1 MAHSIATHHVNQHI
15 VLYILAS
22 VTPIAVV
29 SRLCSRCSVTI
40 TLIPIEPEPQ
50 PQLAAP
56 EPAVS
61 SAPSK
66 ATALANGSM
75 PFTSNKPSRTF
86 SEVTERPVGAIGEMD
101 VTSKGPLN
109 TTFVALVG
117 ASHLPLPVAP
127 IVHAPAAPLK
137 IDIDVLAQALA
148 AAGASG
154 GSASAS
160 AAASAAASIAAGA
173 GAAAAPAA
181 AGLTAVGEGQLSAAG
196 AVSAAGSALVK
207 GALPATGAVA
217 FDGKLPAAGSV
228 SSSATAAAAAL
239 CALLKVVDTCQSWI
253 TK

>member
-86 SEVTERPVGAIGEMD
+86 SEVTGEAGGRDRRNGRDQQGAAEHHFR
-101 VTSKGPLN
+101 K
-109 TTFVALVG
+109 VALVG

-228 SSSATAAAAAL
+228 ILVGNCGCGCPVCAA
-239 CALLKVVDTCQSWI
+239 
-253 TK
+253 